1 MAVSIKSEKEIEL
14 MRVSC
19 KNLSVMFDELEK
31 IIKPGISTWEINKV
45 GAGSSCPVS

>member
-31 IIKPGISTWEINKV
+31 IIKRVFPRGDQQGW
-45 GAGSSCPVS
+45 

>member
-31 IIKPGISTWEINKV
+31 IIKPGYFHV
-45 GAGSSCPVS
+45 GDQQGW